1 MADSFHWRTGSMRR
15 IRKRVRCSD
24 ARHREPELDDRGTGF
39 DEETFEHGRLLHE
52 QFVLGVG
59 AVAHHPLHPGPVVPG
74 PVEQHDLTGRG
85 KVRHVPLEV
94 PLAPLALAGR
104 LEGDDRRAPRVQV
117 LGEPLDGAALA
128 RRVPPLE
135 HDDDAPSLLL
145 DPVLQPQQLDLE
157 KALLGFVLRPGHAL
171 VIGVAFLPGVDQAPV
186 LPAQD
191 RLVLVVGLIE
201 LEVVQ
206 MEGKVDVEVHRR
218 GRSRGTAHRSW
229 GPGTPSG

>member
-1 MADSFHWRTGSMRR
+1 MN
-15 IRKRVRCSD
+15 
-24 ARHREPELDDRGTGF
+24 
-39 DEETFEHGRLLHE
+39 RLI
-52 QFVLGVG
+52 
-59 AVAHHPLHPGPVVPG
+59 
-74 PVEQHDLTGRG
+74 
-85 KVRHVPLEV
+85 
-94 PLAPLALAGR
+94 
-104 LEGDDRRAPRVQV
+104 
-117 LGEPLDGAALA
+117 
-128 RRVPPLE
+128 VPPLP
-135 HDDDAPSLLL
+135 AASRPSNTMTMRRPLVL

-157 KALLGFVLRPGHAL
+157 QALVGFVLRPGHAL
-171 VIGVAFLPGVDQAPV
+171 VVGVALLPGVDQAPV